1 VKRRVVQSGHRRPE
15 RFKVPRG
22 VQRSPITEPGG
33 AAVPARPPTL
43 RRSRAPHS
51 VGPLMPG
58 RPGEQC
64 RGSPEGSRRGGFRCG
79 DAKELSRHRAEVAGA
94 LGRDRVL
101 AIAEAV
107 LLSIVA
113 LLAAL
118 SGYSAAQWGT
128 HSAVSLA
135 DSDKA
140 RTQGSRADLVA
151 LQLRT
156 FDSVSFNAAFAAL
169 VSEDK
174 NALRVAVK
182 RLRPEYRSVFA
193 AWLATRPLTNP
204 NAPPGPAYLPQY
216 RIPEEARAR
225 ALEAR
230 SDRSFEDGREAAESA
245 DKYVR
250 LTVLLAVVLFLVG
263 ISSHFPIRGARYAF
277 VAIGATIIAISVV
290 ELLSLG
296 GPPG

>member
-1 VKRRVVQSGHRRPE
+1 MAVRRE
-15 RFKVPRG
+15 ADEG
-22 VQRSPITEPGG
+22 VS
-33 AAVPARPPTL
+33 AAEL
-43 RRSRAPHS
+43 
-51 VGPLMPG
+51 
-58 RPGEQC
+58 
-64 RGSPEGSRRGGFRCG
+64 
-79 DAKELSRHRAEVAGA
+79 AKELTRHRAEMAEAV
-94 LGRDRVL
+94 GRDRMV

-113 LLAAL
+113 VLAAI

-128 HSAVSLA
+128 ESAVSLA
-135 DSDKA
+135 NSDKL
-140 RTQGSRADLVA
+140 RTQSSRENLVA

-169 VSEDK
+169 VSDDK
-174 NALRVAVK
+174 RALRVAMR
-182 RLRPEYRSVFA
+182 RLRPGYRPAFA

-230 SDRSFEDGREAAESA
+230 SDKDFDEGREAAENA

-263 ISSHFPIRGARYAF
+263 ISSHFPVRGARYAF
-277 VAIGATIIAISVV
+277 VVIGATIITISVV
-290 ELLSLG
+290 ELLSIG

>member
-1 VKRRVVQSGHRRPE
+1 MAVRRE
-15 RFKVPRG
+15 AEG
-22 VQRSPITEPGG
+22 VS
-33 AAVPARPPTL
+33 AA
-43 RRSRAPHS
+43 
-51 VGPLMPG
+51 
-58 RPGEQC
+58 EI
-64 RGSPEGSRRGGFRCG
+64 
-79 DAKELSRHRAEVAGA
+79 AKELSHHRADFGEAV
-94 LGRDRVL
+94 GRERVL

-113 LLAAL
+113 VLAAL

-135 DSDKA
+135 NSDKVRVQA
-140 RTQGSRADLVA
+140 SRADLQA

-156 FDSVSFNAAFAAL
+156 FDSVSFNAVFSAML
-169 VSEDK
+169 RDDK
-174 NALRVAVK
+174 TALRVAMK
-182 RLRPEYRSVFA
+182 RLRPGYRAAFA

-216 RIPEEARAR
+216 RIPQEARAR
-225 ALEAR
+225 AFDERA
-230 SDRSFEDGREAAESA
+230 DRYFEDGRTEAENA

-263 ISSHFPIRGARYAF
+263 ISSHFPIRAARYGF